1 METVKLTSQ
10 KFLDLSTHSLSDPT
24 GIVIGKQWKREWQ
37 GVWYLCEYVAC
48 DAPGYVD
55 IKKKKIE
62 IENESQLTQRPP
74 DEKPAAVKAAFSAQN
89 ILSRLLGWFSAFR
102 R

>member
-1 METVKLTSQ
+1 METAKLTSQ
-10 KFLDLSTHSLSDPT
+10 KFLDLPTYSLSNPT
-24 GIVIGKQWKREWQ
+24 GVVIGKQWKREVQ

-55 IKKKKIE
+55 ITKKVIA
-62 IENESQLTQRPP
+62 IENESQLTPR
-74 DEKPAAVKAAFSAQN
+74 AADAGNGWQN
-89 ILSRLLGWFSAFR
+89 FTRWLCGLFTPR